1 METLKEVVEQ
11 GIPENLFD
19 TTLHQIE
26 FAAKKT
32 QKHTG
37 LMFISHLV
45 PYAVHGGDPLDL
57 FRIDEFSTRAR
68 EDFAK
73 GGLFEGL
80 VSKYLLNNNHHLR
93 MTMVPDTEMADK
105 EAKEEQD
112 KLANILNSLNDEQKQ
127 NVLDEA
133 KELK

>member
-1 METLKEVVEQ
+1 
-11 GIPENLFD
+11 
-19 TTLHQIE
+19 
-26 FAAKKT
+26 
-32 QKHTG
+32 
-37 LMFISHLV
+37 MFISHLV

-80 VSKYLLNNNHHLR
+80 VSKYLLNNKHHLR

-112 KLANILNSLNDEQKQ
+112 KLDKIFKSMS
-127 NVLDEA
+127 
-133 KELK
+133 